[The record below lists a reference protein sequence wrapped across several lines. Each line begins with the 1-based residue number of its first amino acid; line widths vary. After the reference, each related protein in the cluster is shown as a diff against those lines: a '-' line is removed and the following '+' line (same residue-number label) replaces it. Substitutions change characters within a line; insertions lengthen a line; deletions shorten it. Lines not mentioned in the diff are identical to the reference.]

1 MFSTGFGDLD
11 TPDAARHIRTGKF
24 PVLIY
29 GGCAWETFGSAG
41 FRVSPVRQPT
51 HSCHPFRLATIRGSF
66 SPLDPENCTM
76 DENYLTPH
84 IFTRHKLHLHALLL
98 ENQPWFS
105 ARDLG
110 RLLRLFLDERA
121 LRKLDPDQHQTV
133 QMLIHGAIENTL
145 LISESG
151 VYALLIYHYCPE
163 YRGLREWLTHD
174 VVPALR
180 DAQQPSSTERP
191 ILSLLNWP
199 EMSLSLLHWNNQ
211 PWIRLQ
217 DVPQILPDREQPQH
231 SVNAP
236 WWKRASRILQAF

>member
-1 MFSTGFGDLD
+1 MNRD
-11 TPDAARHIRTGKF
+11 DAY
-24 PVLIY
+24 LI
-29 GGCAWETFGSAG
+29 
-41 FRVSPVRQPT
+41 
-51 HSCHPFRLATIRGSF
+51 
-66 SPLDPENCTM
+66 
-76 DENYLTPH
+76 PH

-121 LRKLDPDQHQTV
+121 LRKLDPDQHRSV
-133 QMLIHGAIENTL
+133 RMLIHGTVENTL
-145 LISESG
+145 MVSESG
-151 VYALLIYHYCPE
+151 VYALLVYHYCPE

-180 DAQQPSSTERP
+180 DAQQPTSTERP
-191 ILSLLNWP
+191 MLSLLNWP

>member
-1 MFSTGFGDLD
+1 MNCNDD
-11 TPDAARHIRTGKF
+11 Y
-24 PVLIY
+24 LI
-29 GGCAWETFGSAG
+29 
-41 FRVSPVRQPT
+41 
-51 HSCHPFRLATIRGSF
+51 
-66 SPLDPENCTM
+66 
-76 DENYLTPH
+76 PH

-110 RLLRLFLDERA
+110 RLIRLYIDERT
-121 LRKLDPDQHQTV
+121 LRKLDPDQSQTAR
-133 QMLIHGAIENTL
+133 MLIHGSLENTL

-151 VYALLIYHYCPE
+151 VYALLVYHYCPE
-163 YRGLREWLTHD
+163 YRGLREWLTRD

-180 DAQQPSSTERP
+180 DAQQPATSERP
-191 ILSLLNWP
+191 VLSLLNWS

-217 DVPQILPDREQPQH
+217 DVPQMLADGERTQRSI
-231 SVNAP
+231 NTP

>member
-1 MFSTGFGDLD
+1 
-11 TPDAARHIRTGKF
+11 
-24 PVLIY
+24 
-29 GGCAWETFGSAG
+29 
-41 FRVSPVRQPT
+41 
-51 HSCHPFRLATIRGSF
+51 
-66 SPLDPENCTM
+66 M
-76 DENYLTPH
+76 DENYLIPH

-98 ENQPWFS
+98 ENQPWFC

-110 RLLRLFLDERA
+110 RLLRLYIEERTV
-121 LRKLDPDQHQTV
+121 RKLDPDQHQTAR
-133 QMLIHGAIENTL
+133 MLIHGTLENTL

-151 VYALLIYHYCPE
+151 VYALLVYHYCPE

-180 DAQQPSSTERP
+180 DAQQPTSTERP

-217 DVPQILPDREQPQH
+217 DVPLMMTEREQARHPVG
-231 SVNAP
+231 S
-236 WWKRASRILQAF
+236 WWKRASRVLQSL

>member
-1 MFSTGFGDLD
+1 MTSD
-11 TPDAARHIRTGKF
+11 DAY
-24 PVLIY
+24 L
-29 GGCAWETFGSAG
+29 
-41 FRVSPVRQPT
+41 SPHV
-51 HSCHPFRLATIRGSF
+51 
-66 SPLDPENCTM
+66 
-76 DENYLTPH
+76 
-84 IFTRHKLHLHALLL
+84 FTRHKLHLHTLLL
-98 ENQPWFS
+98 ENQAWFC

-121 LRKLDPDQHQTV
+121 VRKLDPDQHQTLRILV
-133 QMLIHGAIENTL
+133 HGTLENTL

-151 VYALLIYHYCPE
+151 VYALLVYHYCPE

-180 DAQQPSSTERP
+180 DAQQPTATERP

-217 DVPQILPDREQPQH
+217 DVPLMLADSERPQTV
-231 SVNAP
+231 VNAS

>member
-1 MFSTGFGDLD
+1 
-11 TPDAARHIRTGKF
+11 
-24 PVLIY
+24 
-29 GGCAWETFGSAG
+29 
-41 FRVSPVRQPT
+41 
-51 HSCHPFRLATIRGSF
+51 
-66 SPLDPENCTM
+66 M
-76 DENYLTPH
+76 DENYLIPH

-98 ENQPWFS
+98 ENQPWFC

-110 RLLRLFLDERA
+110 RLLRLYIEERTV
-121 LRKLDPDQHQTV
+121 RKLDPDQHQTAR
-133 QMLIHGAIENTL
+133 MLIHGTLENTL

-151 VYALLIYHYCPE
+151 VYAMLVYHYCPE

-180 DAQQPSSTERP
+180 DAQQPATSERP
-191 ILSLLNWP
+191 VLSLLNWP

-217 DVPQILPDREQPQH
+217 DVPQMRADGERTQRSI
-231 SVNAP
+231 NTP

>member
-1 MFSTGFGDLD
+1 
-11 TPDAARHIRTGKF
+11 
-24 PVLIY
+24 
-29 GGCAWETFGSAG
+29 
-41 FRVSPVRQPT
+41 
-51 HSCHPFRLATIRGSF
+51 
-66 SPLDPENCTM
+66 M
-76 DENYLTPH
+76 DENYLIPH

-98 ENQPWFS
+98 ENQPWFC

-110 RLLRLFLDERA
+110 RLLRLYIEERTV
-121 LRKLDPDQHQTV
+121 RKLDPEQHQTTR
-133 QMLIHGAIENTL
+133 MLIHGTLENTL

-151 VYALLIYHYCPE
+151 VYAMLVYHYCPE

-180 DAQQPSSTERP
+180 DAQQPATSERP
-191 ILSLLNWP
+191 VLSLLNWP

-217 DVPQILPDREQPQH
+217 DVPQMLADGERTQRSI
-231 SVNAP
+231 NTP